1 MDGGE
6 KVDKEYEETQK
17 EIDRLLWG
25 TSQKQMHQKY
35 RDMKKDK
42 DYQAKMKKIGEL
54 TLKLEKIQEKNRNN

>member
-17 EIDRLLWG
+17 EIDKLLWG

-54 TLKLEKIQEKNRNN
+54 ALKLEKIQEKNRNN